1 MGKEIKHD
9 PITGEPM
16 LATEDLS
23 QAQLDPVLELKL
35 TQEEYAKRQQN
46 MIPPAGYGGQ
56 MGPMPQAGQ
65 AIRPGMVP
73 PMVPKA
79 MRANGIWTP
88 EKAQYVA
95 QKKIKDNMSKSALW
109 LCIISL
115 GLWLTFRVIFAALL
129 ADDSILDSFL
139 YFLSDN
145 LNPLQSAVVILL
157 MIFALVFVPYILLI
171 ITRVKYKYNKF
182 GKVLQ
187 WVYIG
192 EIAIFVVLVRFVA
205 LFL

>member
-1 MGKEIKHD
+1 MGNEIKHD

-16 LATEDLS
+16 LPTEDLS
-23 QAQLDPVLELKL
+23 QAQLDPVTEHKL

-95 QKKIKDNMSKSALW
+95 QKKINDNKSKAALC

-115 GLWLTFRVIFAALL
+115 VLWIFARVIFYGSFVEN
-129 ADDSILDSFL
+129 SIIKVFFEYYYL
-139 YFLSDN
+139 YLPASIMWAT
-145 LNPLQSAVVILL
+145 LILIL
-157 MIFALVFVPYILLI
+157 VSIFGPYILLI
-171 ITRVKYKYNKF
+171 IARVKYKYNKF

-187 WVYIG
+187 WIYIG
-192 EIAIFVVLVRFVA
+192 EVALFVVLFRLIF
-205 LFL
+205 LFLL